1 MAIFEV
7 LENSDAS
14 KSIRLKSPVD
24 MADIGQFEVTSPEQ
38 VKAAVVKAKKAQ
50 LGWAALSF
58 AERAAHLARLQAL
71 LIERTDD
78 IMATIARDSGKA
90 DMECLSE
97 VIGACDAT
105 QYYSKHAAKM
115 LKDTYK
121 RPHLFFGMK
130 KLVRTFKPKGVVGI
144 ITPWNFPFATTM
156 VPTVQAL
163 MAGNAVIVKPSEVTP
178 FSGQLMGELVAEAGL
193 PEGLVQVLLG
203 DGSTGAALCEAGV
216 DKIHFTG
223 SVRTGKIVG
232 EVCARQLISATL
244 ELGGKDPAIVC
255 ADANLERAIKGV
267 ANGAL
272 FNTGQ
277 VCAST
282 ERIYVV
288 EAVYDDFIKGLV
300 EEVKALRQNSGDAD
314 VSCMIWD
321 KQLSM
326 IEGQIQDAVDKGASL
341 LTGGARK
348 EGSKGLFLEPT
359 VLSNVDHSMSI
370 MTDETF
376 GPILPVMKVANEEE
390 AILMANDSPYGLS
403 GSIWTQDKQRG
414 LQLAKQIDSG
424 GCGVNEFGGNV
435 YGCHEGSF
443 GGSKESGLGY
453 VNGEIGLKSFCKV
466 QHILIHKFGPK
477 AEGNWFPYEVKTV
490 EDMKKFVK
498 FMFGT
503 AIGRWL
509 S

>member
-7 LENSDAS
+7 LENADAS
-14 KSIRLKSPVD
+14 KTIRLKSPVD
-24 MADIGQFEVTSPEQ
+24 MSAIGEFTVTTPEQ

-50 LGWAALSF
+50 IAWAALSYQQR
-58 AERAAHLARLQAL
+58 AEHLARLQKVL
-71 LIERTDD
+71 LDSTDE
-78 IMATIARDSGKA
+78 IMATIAKDSGKA
-90 DMECLSE
+90 DMECIAE

-105 QYYSKHAAKM
+105 QYYAKHAGKM
-115 LKDTYK
+115 LKDTSK

-130 KLVRTFKPKGVVGI
+130 KLVRTYKPKGVVGI
-144 ITPWNFPFATTM
+144 ITPWNFPFATTI

-163 MAGNAVIVKPSEVTP
+163 MAGNAVVVKPSEVTP
-178 FSGQLMGELVAEAGL
+178 FSGQLLAELVKRAGI
-193 PEGLVQVLLG
+193 PDGIVQVLLG

-255 ADANLERAIKGV
+255 ADADLDRAVKGV

-288 EAVYDDFIKGLV
+288 EAVYDEFIKGLV
-300 EEVKALRQNSGDAD
+300 AEVKSLRQNSGDAD

-321 KQLSM
+321 KQLTM
-326 IEGQIQDAVDKGASL
+326 IETQIKDATDKGAQVL
-341 LTGGARK
+341 AGGQRQQ
-348 EGSKGLFLEPT
+348 GRDGLFLEPT
-359 VLSNVDHSMSI
+359 ILVNVDHTMLI

-376 GPILPVMKVANEEE
+376 GPVLPVMKVANEEE

-403 GSIWTQDKQRG
+403 GSVWTADNKRG
-414 LQLAKQIDSG
+414 LQMAKQLDSG

-477 AEGNWFPYEVKTV
+477 NEGNWFPYEVKTV
-490 EDMKKFVK
+490 EDMKKFLK

>member
-7 LENSDAS
+7 LENADNS
-14 KSIRLKSPVD
+14 KTISLKSP
-24 MADIGQFEVTSPEQ
+24 ADLSSIGEFTVTTAEQ
-38 VKAAVVKAKKAQ
+38 VKAAVLTAKKAQ
-50 LGWAALSF
+50 LSWGALSYAQR
-58 AERAAHLARLQAL
+58 AEYLKRLQAV
-71 LIERTDD
+71 LIENTDR
-78 IMATIARDSGKA
+78 IMATIARDSGKT
-90 DMECLSE
+90 DMECLTE

-105 QYYSKHAAKM
+105 QYYGKHAGKM
-115 LKDTYK
+115 LKDKSK

-130 KLVRTFKPKGVVGI
+130 KLVRTYKPKGVVGI
-144 ITPWNFPFATTM
+144 ITPWNFPFATTI

-163 MAGNAVIVKPSEVTP
+163 MAGNAVVVKPSEVTP
-178 FSGQLMGELVAEAGL
+178 FSGQLMAELMQEAGL
-193 PEGLVQVLLG
+193 PDGLVQVLLG

-232 EVCARQLISATL
+232 EVCARQLIAATL

-255 ADANLERAIKGV
+255 ADADLERAIKGV

-300 EEVKALRQNSGDAD
+300 EEVNSLRQNSGDAD

-326 IEGQIQDAVDKGASL
+326 IEGQIKDAVDKGAQV
-341 LTGGARK
+341 LTGGQRK
-348 EGSKGLFLEPT
+348 EGHVGLFLEPT
-359 VLSNVDHSMSI
+359 ILVNVDHNMTI

-376 GPILPVMKVANEEE
+376 GPVLPVMKVANEAE

-403 GSIWTQDKQRG
+403 GSVWTRDKKRG
-414 LQLAKQIDSG
+414 LEIAKQIDSG

-477 AEGNWFPYEVKTV
+477 HEGNWFPYEVKTV

>member
-7 LENSDAS
+7 LEKADNS
-14 KSIRLKSPVD
+14 KSISLKSPVD
-24 MADIGQFEVTSPEQ
+24 LSPIGQFDVTTAEQ
-38 VKAAVVKAKKAQ
+38 VKTAVFKAKKAQ
-50 LGWAALSF
+50 LSWAALSYK
-58 AERAAHLARLQAL
+58 ERAKHLARLQKVML
-71 LIERTDD
+71 DNTDLI
-78 IMATIARDSGKA
+78 MNTIAKDSGKA

-97 VIGACDAT
+97 VIGACDAA
-105 QYYSKHAAKM
+105 QYYGKHAGKI
-115 LKDTYK
+115 LKDSSK

-130 KLVRTFKPKGVVGI
+130 KLVKTYKPKGVVGI
-144 ITPWNFPFATTM
+144 ITPWNFPFATTV

-163 MAGNAVIVKPSEVTP
+163 IAGNTVIVKPSEVTP
-178 FSGQLMGELVAEAGL
+178 FSGQLLGKLVQEAGL
-193 PEGLVQVLLG
+193 PKDVVQVLLG

-232 EVCARQLISATL
+232 EVCARQLISSTL

-255 ADANLERAIKGV
+255 ADADIERAAKGV

-288 EAVYDDFIKGLV
+288 ESVYDDFIKALV
-300 EEVKALRQNSGDAD
+300 NEVSSLRQNNGDAD

-321 KQLSM
+321 QQLNM
-326 IEGQIQDAVDKGASL
+326 IEGQIQDAVNKGAQVLS
-341 LTGGARK
+341 GGKRQQGK
-348 EGSKGLFLEPT
+348 DGLFLEPT
-359 VLSNVDHSMSI
+359 ILVNVDHSMSI

-376 GPILPVMKVANEEE
+376 GPVLPVMKVANETE

-403 GSIWTQDKQRG
+403 GSIWTSNQKRG
-414 LQLAKQIDSG
+414 LAMAKQIDSG

-443 GGSKESGLGY
+443 GGSKDSGLGY

-477 AEGNWFPYEVKTV
+477 QEGNWFPYEVKTV
-490 EDMKKFVK
+490 SDMKKFLA